1 MLSVAA
7 RWGVRMKSYLLAE
20 VKNGKLVQTIIPN
33 EIATYM
39 NMKGK
44 NIFTVPGYFWVYKFQ
59 SV

>member
-44 NIFTVPGYFWVYKFQ
+44 TINLNF
-59 SV
+59 